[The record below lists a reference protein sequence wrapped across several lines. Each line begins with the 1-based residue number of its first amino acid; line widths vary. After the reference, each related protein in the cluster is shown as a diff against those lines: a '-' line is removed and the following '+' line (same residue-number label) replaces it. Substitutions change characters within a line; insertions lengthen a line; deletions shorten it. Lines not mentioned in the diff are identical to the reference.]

1 MPVYPSENDQNGES
15 NNQGLSDKNQDLL
28 TTACSQL
35 QEGIQQHKEGK
46 LQFAIV
52 SLTESWKK
60 FQLLGDLSKQIKA
73 LRYLTLVA
81 YNHGEYQ
88 FVIKYGHKCLSLE
101 PELKIQEQILSY
113 MGNAYRH
120 LGNYE
125 SAIQFLDKEVRK
137 LWDLS
142 NKRNK
147 VNIQK
152 LSDQAI
158 KIEEILQKLQTDV
171 DSNQTNLL
179 KMRNSIETNMKN
191 IENLGSSEEDLN
203 SIRMNISSIDT
214 QLMLLDDTVQALN
227 NYKNQLNQTILEIQ
241 TQISSSEDLFS
252 TEENEN

>member
-1 MPVYPSENDQNGES
+1 MKVERKFPEYLKRANNGGLLVGFIYVLVFMSILFLWIWQTFETENDKS
-15 NNQGLSDKNQDLL
+15 LL
-28 TTACSQL
+28 NTIDERL
-35 QEGIQQHKEGK
+35 NLIE
-46 LQFAIV
+46 
-52 SLTESWKK
+52 
-60 FQLLGDLSKQIKA
+60 
-73 LRYLTLVA
+73 
-81 YNHGEYQ
+81 
-88 FVIKYGHKCLSLE
+88 
-101 PELKIQEQILSY
+101 EQINIVDETNNDTITDIS
-113 MGNAYRH
+113 
-120 LGNYE
+120 
-125 SAIQFLDKEVRK
+125 SSIQFLDKEVRK

-158 KIEEILQKLQTDV
+158 KIEEILQKLQADV

-191 IENLGSSEEDLN
+191 IENLGLSEEDLN

-241 TQISSSEDLFS
+241 TQISSSEDLNS
-252 TEENEN
+252 AQANEN

>member
-1 MPVYPSENDQNGES
+1 MKVERKFPEYLKRSNNGGLLVGFIYVLVFMSILFLWIWQTFETENDKS
-15 NNQGLSDKNQDLL
+15 LL
-28 TTACSQL
+28 NTIDERL
-35 QEGIQQHKEGK
+35 NLIE
-46 LQFAIV
+46 
-52 SLTESWKK
+52 
-60 FQLLGDLSKQIKA
+60 
-73 LRYLTLVA
+73 
-81 YNHGEYQ
+81 
-88 FVIKYGHKCLSLE
+88 
-101 PELKIQEQILSY
+101 EQINIVDETNNDTITDIS
-113 MGNAYRH
+113 
-120 LGNYE
+120 
-125 SAIQFLDKEVRK
+125 SSIQFLDKEVRK

-179 KMRNSIETNMKN
+179 KMRNSIETNMQN
-191 IENLGSSEEDLN
+191 IENLGLSEEDLN

-241 TQISSSEDLFS
+241 TQISSSEDLNS
-252 TEENEN
+252 TQVNEK

>member
-1 MPVYPSENDQNGES
+1 MKVERKFPEYLKRANSGGLLVGFIYVLVFMSILFLWIWQTFETEND
-15 NNQGLSDKNQDLL
+15 KLL
-28 TTACSQL
+28 LNTIDERL
-35 QEGIQQHKEGK
+35 NLIE
-46 LQFAIV
+46 
-52 SLTESWKK
+52 
-60 FQLLGDLSKQIKA
+60 
-73 LRYLTLVA
+73 
-81 YNHGEYQ
+81 
-88 FVIKYGHKCLSLE
+88 
-101 PELKIQEQILSY
+101 EQINIVDETNNDTITDIS
-113 MGNAYRH
+113 
-120 LGNYE
+120 
-125 SAIQFLDKEVRK
+125 SSIQFLDKEVRK

-158 KIEEILQKLQTDV
+158 KIEGLLQKLQTDV

-179 KMRNSIETNMKN
+179 KMRKSIETNMKN
-191 IENLGSSEEDLN
+191 IENLGLSEEDLN
-203 SIRMNISSIDT
+203 SIRMNINSIDT

>member
-1 MPVYPSENDQNGES
+1 MAKGKNINLIAIVIITIATPKFPEYLKRSNNGGLLVGFIYVLVFMSILFLWIWQTFETENDKS
-15 NNQGLSDKNQDLL
+15 LLSTIDERLNLI
-28 TTACSQL
+28 
-35 QEGIQQHKEGK
+35 E
-46 LQFAIV
+46 
-52 SLTESWKK
+52 
-60 FQLLGDLSKQIKA
+60 
-73 LRYLTLVA
+73 
-81 YNHGEYQ
+81 
-88 FVIKYGHKCLSLE
+88 
-101 PELKIQEQILSY
+101 EQINIVDETNNDTITDIS
-113 MGNAYRH
+113 
-120 LGNYE
+120 
-125 SAIQFLDKEVRK
+125 SSIQFLDKEVRK

-179 KMRNSIETNMKN
+179 KMRNSIETNMQN
-191 IENLGSSEEDLN
+191 IEDLGLSEEDLN

-241 TQISSSEDLFS
+241 TQISSSEDLNS
-252 TEENEN
+252 TQMNEN

>member
-1 MPVYPSENDQNGES
+1 MKVERKFPEYLKRANSGGLLVGFIYVLVFMSILFLWIWQTFETENDKS
-15 NNQGLSDKNQDLL
+15 LL
-28 TTACSQL
+28 NTIDERL
-35 QEGIQQHKEGK
+35 NLIE
-46 LQFAIV
+46 
-52 SLTESWKK
+52 
-60 FQLLGDLSKQIKA
+60 
-73 LRYLTLVA
+73 
-81 YNHGEYQ
+81 
-88 FVIKYGHKCLSLE
+88 
-101 PELKIQEQILSY
+101 EQINIVDETNNDTITDIS
-113 MGNAYRH
+113 
-120 LGNYE
+120 
-125 SAIQFLDKEVRK
+125 SSIQFLDKEVRK

-171 DSNQTNLL
+171 NSNQTNLL

-191 IENLGSSEEDLN
+191 IENLGLSEEDLN

-241 TQISSSEDLFS
+241 TQINSSEDLNS
-252 TEENEN
+252 TQANEN